1 MLDANYITISP
12 IAINHIIVLT
22 SNKINCLSFPAAQYF
37 VHLTNLQAMFPW
49 SSPAKTPLSPQGT
62 TCLLGYSQAL
72 TDHHFVMA
80 ARFQNAK
87 KQGPGN
93 RTVAVTRTFRHSWLS
108 DFVLPS
114 GGPVSSLCALHR
126 TGKLLAPGRNS
137 HLGMRTFFGPEYVFT
152 PRISEAFLTRL
163 IVGYSAFTDL

>member
-12 IAINHIIVLT
+12 ITINHIIVLT

-37 VHLTNLQAMFPW
+37 VHLTNLQTMFPW

-80 ARFQNAK
+80 ARFSKTLKNKVRVTAQWLLPGPFGIPGLVTLFFLPEVRFLLFALCIV
-87 KQGPGN
+87 QG
-93 RTVAVTRTFRHSWLS
+93 S
-108 DFVLPS
+108 
-114 GGPVSSLCALHR
+114 C
-126 TGKLLAPGRNS
+126 
-137 HLGMRTFFGPEYVFT
+137 
-152 PRISEAFLTRL
+152 
-163 IVGYSAFTDL
+163 